1 MGAEPRVPVWVA
13 ILLCLG
19 AVALITL
26 LVDGSAVG
34 AFARHVQYALAAVGL
49 FALIAGGVGLFVARR
64 DGHVFA
70 SEQELAELDERA
82 RDRPL

>member
-1 MGAEPRVPVWVA
+1 MA

-34 AFARHVQYALAAVGL
+34 ALAGSVQYALAAVGL
-49 FALIAGGVGLFVARR
+49 FALIAGGVGLVVARR

-70 SEQELAELDERA
+70 SEQELAELDERS

>member
-1 MGAEPRVPVWVA
+1 MGDERRVPVWVA
-13 ILLCLG
+13 IMLCLA

-34 AFARHVQYALAAVGL
+34 AFARRVQYALAAVGL

-70 SEQELAELDERA
+70 SEQELAELDEPS
-82 RDRPL
+82 RDGPL